1 MWDILVRAPL
11 GRNNQRKFVTFL
23 TTVLVACF
31 VYIFAT
37 APPAYAAD
45 AAWENS
51 FIVYEGDSYEGEFVA
66 KPGDGTGLADG
77 TKYYLYV
84 EPSAPNVVTRKAHV
98 IYFAPGADPPT
109 ETSAKIAEYTSV
121 RGKLSDKKN
130 EKTISIEPDANASS
144 STNPGTTSCAIEGI
158 GWIVCPVTNFLA
170 KGMDVIYGYIDGFLE
185 VRPLATTQ
193 DQAMYRAWSYM
204 RDFANVLF
212 VIGFLIIVY
221 AQITGGVISNYTIK
235 KILPRVVIAAIL
247 VNISYWICALAI
259 DFFNILGYSVQDLF
273 IQMRNTLV
281 GSEGNSWQ
289 VINVE
294 SLTALILSGGTIVAG
309 GGIAAFLGIT
319 TAAGVIAGGGIGGL
333 VILLVPLLLGL
344 LFIVLM
350 TFLILAARQAIITI
364 LVIIS
369 PLAFVAYLLPNTEKW
384 FDKWRDTFITLL
396 FVFPAFSVVFAGA
409 QLASAVIIQNAKD
422 VNTILLALAVQLAPL
437 AITPLLLKL
446 GGGVLNRFAGVVNN
460 PSKGIFDRGKNWA
473 RDRTE
478 ANKSAGLAELARRA
492 KDRGFAGGRASGNN
506 GRRNSSG
513 MHPYNMA
520 FNRDQ
525 RRRERE
531 GMKAANESMS
541 DGLFTQTARGRRVY
555 DRNED
560 ASGEK
565 HFGENQNFRDYKQAM
580 ATGADA
586 QNTYRRDLHHQAHVA
601 KGIGDVYEDSM
612 AKHAEQDLQVTIRD
626 TPNLRAVK
634 DATAVHAGLAEEA
647 KKVVDAS
654 GELALR
660 QTIEQSVVLKQQAA
674 DTVAIQKQA
683 EAFGNITK
691 NDAEAAWDTH
701 SRTDQAMQRLRLRD
715 TESSEK
721 AKLAEQRWNSVIEE
735 AKAKGY
741 TSPSVD
747 NANTVIADNL
757 QALTRDLSAEEKR
770 VESAKVVQRTNLVE
784 AFSSDDA
791 LRTYVGGVD
800 GVRGATRVYA
810 QAKEELVNEAVKEVK
825 TNRALTSELSRDQLK
840 TMMFDRLDARGNQ
853 ITTEMQQAAMYEL
866 LEKKGN
872 NQDAQEIRDA
882 VAKMGVGMDSQGNYF
897 EYERDNAGRII
908 RDPQT
913 NRPVLDMSQP
923 ISDQNEI
930 GGRRDWQQFFMDA
943 SKNSPHSMVTLSG
956 TNRSEA
962 ESGMLIDDIR
972 YSFMRDARDGK
983 FGPEKILKADIDELK
998 TLHEDMQNPNGEYNR
1013 LNPAGKAKFD
1023 QAFENAVIDLQNHPT
1038 YAGQIDDR
1046 SRGVMNDILADI
1058 NPTYDTGQR
1067 DASGN
1072 RVFNVGDR
1080 NQIVSAGT
1088 PSTRTFTTPIHVSAN
1103 RPIYTN
1109 RTIRR

>member
-109 ETSAKIAEYTSV
+109 ETSAKIAEYTSE

-492 KDRGFAGGRASGNN
+492 KDRGFAGGRTSGNN

-560 ASGEK
+560 ASSEK

-580 ATGADA
+580 ATGNDA

-612 AKHAEQDLQVTIRD
+612 TKHAEEDLQVTIRD
-626 TPNLRAVK
+626 TPNLLAVK
-634 DATAVHAGLAEEA
+634 NATAVHAGLADEA
-647 KKVVDAS
+647 KKIIDAQGQLELQETILATDALRLQAQRTHEYQGRASQASELVEDESKAAWEQLTLDDRQIYSRQLERQANAKQLKATKDEWESILVEASAGRTDDYQRRHGPITLEVDESITRIQGAEETSAVEVKRKANAEYVMKTNLTKELKANDALLERAAGIDEYGKTKVVAQLYKEGSALHMQNVEAVESTFTNEGYDPLELIKVYQNRTLRG
-654 GELALR
+654 GEPATDMHVHAAVRQLALEKGNNTSL
-660 QTIEQSVVLKQQAA
+660 QKMTDFMADQGMVYDAA
-674 DTVAIQKQA
+674 T
-683 EAFGNITK
+683 ETY
-691 NDAEAAWDTH
+691 
-701 SRTDQAMQRLRLRD
+701 TDQAGASLDDDEVARR
-715 TESSEK
+715 
-721 AKLAEQRWNSVIEE
+721 
-735 AKAKGY
+735 
-741 TSPSVD
+741 
-747 NANTVIADNL
+747 
-757 QALTRDLSAEEKR
+757 RDLQQIF
-770 VESAKVVQRTNLVE
+770 V
-784 AFSSDDA
+784 DA
-791 LRTYVGGVD
+791 LDKSG
-800 GVRGATRVYA
+800 
-810 QAKEELVNEAVKEVK
+810 
-825 TNRALTSELSRDQLK
+825 
-840 TMMFDRLDARGNQ
+840 
-853 ITTEMQQAAMYEL
+853 
-866 LEKKGN
+866 
-872 NQDAQEIRDA
+872 
-882 VAKMGVGMDSQGNYF
+882 
-897 EYERDNAGRII
+897 
-908 RDPQT
+908 
-913 NRPVLDMSQP
+913 
-923 ISDQNEI
+923 QN
-930 GGRRDWQQFFMDA
+930 
-943 SKNSPHSMVTLSG
+943 VTHISG
-956 TNRSEA
+956 TDRSA
-962 ESGMLIDDIR
+962 MQTGTYSAGTKKAIFRDI
-972 YSFMRDARDGK
+972 ATGK
-983 FGPEKILKADIDELK
+983 IKADRIGKMDIDEMMRSLQVFR
-998 TLHEDMQNPNGEYNR
+998 DSPGELNSIDNENR
-1013 LNPAGKAKFD
+1013 LAYLDVINTAMTDPIIGAKLETRHRRALEAMKLYIDPSATPPAT
-1023 QAFENAVIDLQNHPT
+1023 QAELERIAGRLIPT
-1038 YAGQIDDR
+1038 Q
-1046 SRGVMNDILADI
+1046 
-1058 NPTYDTGQR
+1058 YDPLT
-1067 DASGN
+1067 
-1072 RVFNVGDR
+1072 
-1080 NQIVSAGT
+1080 IVD
-1088 PSTRTFTTPIHVSAN
+1088 
-1103 RPIYTN
+1103 
-1109 RTIRR
+1109 TI